1 MMRKAGS
8 VWKPA
13 LFHSM
18 PPTSKPN
25 IFLLTALCFFAFFLF
40 GLTDNLKGPTLP
52 FMLAELKID
61 YTTGGNIFFGEYL
74 GFLIATLITG
84 ILADRYGL
92 KLVIV
97 LAGVFLAFGV
107 GGYSSFG
114 TPLLLFSSLF
124 IVGMGLGAFELGPNA
139 VIVSLYHEQKG
150 LYLNLMAVM
159 HGLGSMLAPLFAS
172 LLFSLGVDWRAV
184 FRWDLLPILILI
196 LAASLL
202 QFPKSE
208 EKSALD
214 FRSIPK
220 VAFNRRLPLYYAAML
235 FYVAA
240 EIGLASWMVVYLQ
253 QTRGMDSAASN
264 NSLALF
270 FGLLMFGRLLGGF
283 IVKRLGYLRST
294 LIASLLALSSI
305 LNGVSTPFSIFIP
318 ITGFFF
324 SIIFPTLTASASDT
338 EAKNVN
344 TILGVLFTFSGM
356 GGMIGPWL
364 IAWSSDRFG
373 LQTGYASAILL
384 TALTFLFIL
393 ILTIGNR
400 HEQNN

>member
-1 MMRKAGS
+1 MHKAGFHTE
-8 VWKPA
+8 PA
-13 LFHSM
+13 FFHLM
-18 PPTSKPN
+18 PSSSKPN
-25 IFLLTALCFFAFFLF
+25 IALLTSVCFFAFFLF

-52 FMLAELKID
+52 FMLAELNIG
-61 YTTGGNIFFGEYL
+61 YVTGGNIFFGEYL

-97 LAGVFLAFGV
+97 LAGLLLALGV
-107 GGYSSFG
+107 GGYSAFN
-114 TPLLLFSSLF
+114 TPALLAFSLF

-172 LLFSLGVDWRAV
+172 LLFGIGSHWRAV
-184 FRWDLLPILILI
+184 YRWDLLPILILI
-196 LAASLL
+196 LAAALL
-202 QFPKSE
+202 RFPKLD

-220 VAFNRRLPLYYAAML
+220 VAFKRRLPFYYAAML

-253 QTRGMDSAASN
+253 GARSMDAAASN
-264 NSLALF
+264 NQLALF
-270 FGLLMFGRLLGGF
+270 FGLLMLGRLLGSF

-294 LIASLLALSSI
+294 LIASLLASLSLAI
-305 LNGVSTPFSIFIP
+305 GVFTNLSIFIP
-318 ITGFFF
+318 LTGFFF
-324 SIIFPTLTASASDT
+324 SIIFPTLTASVSDS
-338 EAKNVN
+338 EYENIN
-344 TILGVLFTFSGM
+344 TILGVLFTFSGL
-356 GGMIGPWL
+356 GGMLGPWL
-364 IAWSSDRFG
+364 VAWSSDRFG
-373 LQTGYASAILL
+373 LQTGFSAAFLL
-384 TALTFLFIL
+384 SLLTFLFIL
-393 ILTIGNR
+393 ILNQR
-400 HEQNN
+400 SKRESDS